1 MFSCNGKIS
10 EKQLQKMLV
19 SSVFAGTIFVLPY
32 LSARL
37 FGKSIV
43 LGVLSFLVFGG
54 LYMFYF
60 YGIGEHYEIG
70 KNKLFLLLRV
80 VRLTIRLAFYLVLA
94 VAVLGEAE
102 VPFMQG
108 KEADKLSN
116 LLVILPL
123 LFVAVY
129 GANTARVGM
138 KKQSE
143 NIEQKNIKTQQ
154 DECLDIE
161 KQGRVR
167 EMIFWP
173 LFVPFVVMVLFGLKE
188 VDYEVFIPHL
198 DMPVWL
204 LLFFGYVFLT
214 FLLPVENYLY
224 VRPSLRGK
232 NANGRNAFLSAFA
245 VLVML
250 AFLTL
255 FLVGIYGLRG
265 AAQEEMLT
273 IAIMRYIRLP
283 FGVLERFDVL
293 MVWFFMAG
301 CFVLICETLYYAGYL
316 LSQIFER
323 VKRIWLLL
331 VLLLAALL
339 LVWFLPDCKETIFLF
354 LCYGAIFDIPFSII
368 LPIIEMV
375 IIEKNRRRG

>member
-232 NANGRNAFLSAFA
+232 MRTEGMHFYLHLQFLSCWHS
-245 VLVML
+245 
-250 AFLTL
+250 
-255 FLVGIYGLRG
+255 
-265 AAQEEMLT
+265 
-273 IAIMRYIRLP
+273 LP
-283 FGVLERFDVL
+283 YFWLESMDFGVQLRKK
-293 MVWFFMAG
+293 
-301 CFVLICETLYYAGYL
+301 C
-316 LSQIFER
+316 
-323 VKRIWLLL
+323 
-331 VLLLAALL
+331 
-339 LVWFLPDCKETIFLF
+339 
-354 LCYGAIFDIPFSII
+354 
-368 LPIIEMV
+368 
-375 IIEKNRRRG
+375 